1 MTSIYYIQVE
11 DRNSMD
17 GNSSNTLAGLKNNFA
32 GEKEVLV
39 FSNHATEITEKY
51 AQSGVKTTIYQNDA
65 YTIANFDAVLT
76 KLKQIFRN
84 KTDYLLVFDNDSLG
98 SSLGSRIAAL
108 LDITFVADVKKITDT
123 PNLTVTQDIGATSAK
138 RVIPLAKQAV
148 ITFSCNGVAANEPA
162 KVDVI
167 SWSLNKQTEQQ
178 YRQSKSA
185 SGDLGFAKVVVAG
198 GKGLGS
204 KEQFKP
210 LTKLAQKLNAS
221 VGATK
226 AVTDLG
232 WLSSKRMIG
241 ISNLTVTPDVYY
253 AFGISGAVQHTSGMN
268 KSKRIVA
275 VNTDP
280 AAPIFKL
287 ANYGIVGDAN
297 KVISQLNDLL

>member
-108 LDITFVADVKKITDT
+108 LDITFVADAKKITEA
-123 PNLTVTQDIGATSAK
+123 PNLTVTQDIGSTSAK

>member
-1 MTSIYYIQVE
+1 MTSVYYIQVE

-297 KVISQLNDLL
+297 KVISQLNNLL

>member
-76 KLKQIFRN
+76 KLKQIFRS

-108 LDITFVADVKKITDT
+108 LDITFVADAKKITDS

-167 SWSLNKQTEQQ
+167 SWSLNEQTKQQ
-178 YRQSKSA
+178 YRQTKTA
-185 SGDLGFAKVVVAG
+185 GNGLAFAKVVLAG

-204 KEQFKP
+204 QQQFKP
-210 LTKLAQKLNAS
+210 LMKLAQKLNAS

-232 WLSSKRMIG
+232 WLSPERMIG
-241 ISNLTVTPDVYY
+241 ISNLTVKPDVYY

-268 KSKRIVA
+268 KSKQIIA

-280 AAPIFKL
+280 EAPIFKL

>member
-297 KVISQLNDLL
+297 KVISQLNNLL